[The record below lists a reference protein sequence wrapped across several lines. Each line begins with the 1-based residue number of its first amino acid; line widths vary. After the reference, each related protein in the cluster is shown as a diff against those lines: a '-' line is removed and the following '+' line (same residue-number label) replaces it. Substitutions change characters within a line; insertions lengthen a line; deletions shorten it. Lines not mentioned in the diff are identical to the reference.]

1 MKTRVENHIA
11 HYARRPAAV
20 VDCDHRA
27 TCGKCW
33 QPESLFQSNHNVA
46 VFHVGTTLPQ
56 QHQDH
61 CEQRNRRQRRA
72 HLRPSLRRGGYIR
85 SRSHFHRGIPILFG
99 HVQPL
104 QSAVVARS
112 ASSFPVPVAC
122 CWGLRSCVHH
132 QGRRP
137 RAPRKT
143 TDRMGQRPTK
153 WSKTFSPT
161 SLSRCGER
169 TLRHLSPPSSDAAFA
184 PSSATWKARANGPA
198 RPSQQSSRKF
208 SFVTACATCA

>member
-1 MKTRVENHIA
+1 MNPRVENHIA

-112 ASSFPVPVAC
+112 ASSFPVQLLRMRGGVAC
-122 CWGLRSCVHH
+122 TEPYRSE
-132 QGRRP
+132 RRTLAKP
-137 RAPRKT
+137 SVRKV
-143 TDRMGQRPTK
+143 GRPTDL
-153 WSKTFSPT
+153 SETRSRTSASSFSGVKT
-161 SLSRCGER
+161 LHRASRP
-169 TLRHLSPPSSDAAFA
+169 HAAAAFGK
-184 PSSATWKARANGPA
+184 PSVFLAAIANGRA
-198 RPSQQSSRKF
+198 RHKPRSSLKF
-208 SFVTACATCA
+208 CLVRACGT